1 MAKLSSKEMRAAVKE
16 MLKGADLSTLSA
28 KKIRLKLQEK
38 FDTDLS
44 ERKKEVDAIVMELL
58 DEEEA
63 EEDGKNNGKEEE
75 KEQEPEE
82 EKIGEEE
89 EEEEEEEEPPKKRPK
104 SQRQIENESLGEV
117 TDGMDDEEIARQLQE
132 EETGPRRSSRTPK
145 RPPKPSKR
153 SKESRGDGERK
164 GKGYGK
170 PCLLSPALADIMGT
184 DQMPRCD
191 VVKKIYEIAK
201 ESSLLD
207 PKNKQYM
214 ICNDDLFRVFG
225 KRRVRMFGMM
235 KHLTDHI
242 TDPHKI
248 DKS

>member
-1 MAKLSSKEMRAAVKE
+1 MAKLSGNEMRTAVKD

-44 ERKKEVDAIVMELL
+44 ERKKEIDALVMELL
-58 DEEEA
+58 DEEEEEE
-63 EEDGKNNGKEEE
+63 EEDDKSNGKEEE
-75 KEQEPEE
+75 KAQEES
-82 EKIGEEE
+82 EEE
-89 EEEEEEEEPPKKRPK
+89 EEEEEEEEPPRKRPK

-153 SKESRGDGERK
+153 SKESKGDGERK

-170 PCLLSPALADIMGT
+170 PCLLSPALANIMGT

-191 VVKKIYEIAK
+191 VVKKMYDIAK
-201 ESSLLD
+201 EGNLLD

-214 ICNDDLFRVFG
+214 ICNDDLFKVFG

-235 KHLTDHI
+235 KHLGDHI
-242 TDPHKI
+242 TDPHKV